1 MDRERGL
8 VDRVLRRLKERE
20 HHGYHYEAADA
31 SFELLLRN
39 ELGMPP
45 RFFRLESFRIIVEK
59 RENGAVTTEAT
70 IKVHVNGDRIIQTA
84 EGNGPVNAL
93 DKALRL
99 AIERKYP
106 RLREIH
112 LENYSVRILDENRG
126 TAAVTRVLLDSSD
139 GRETWGSVGVSD
151 NVVEASWQ
159 ALVDSIAFGLLRFQE
174 EDEAQP
180 EAEVDGEDTAAVAD
194 GAAPAPAAG

>member
-1 MDRERGL
+1 MT
-8 VDRVLRRLKERE
+8 
-20 HHGYHYEAADA
+20 
-31 SFELLLRN
+31 
-39 ELGMPP
+39 P
-45 RFFRLESFRIIVEK
+45 RFFRLESFRLIVEK

-93 DKALRL
+93 DKALRM

-126 TAAVTRVLLDSSD
+126 SAAVTRVLLDSSD
-139 GRETWGSVGVSD
+139 GRQTWGSVGVSD

-159 ALVDSIAFGLLRFQE
+159 ALVDSIVFGLLRFQE
-174 EDEAQP
+174 EDEGP
-180 EAEVDGEDTAAVAD
+180 LEGDT
-194 GAAPAPAAG
+194 GGAPAAD